1 MCTENEVLFR
11 LVPRLNEMV
20 GIDLNFGTPGGVK
33 KSIDKLR
40 EEFFVDGLILS
51 FLS

>member
-1 MCTENEVLFR
+1 
-11 LVPRLNEMV
+11 MV

-40 EEFFVDGLILS
+40 GEFLVDGSDFEFFVVN
-51 FLS
+51 